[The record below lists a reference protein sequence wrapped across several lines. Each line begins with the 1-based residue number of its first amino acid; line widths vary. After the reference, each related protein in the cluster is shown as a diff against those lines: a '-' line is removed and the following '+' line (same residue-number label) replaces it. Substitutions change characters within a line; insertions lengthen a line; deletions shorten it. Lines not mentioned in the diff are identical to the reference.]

1 MDLMQL
7 KATILESAMPLGLTP
22 YALAVQYKLE
32 TSLVARI
39 VVLSTL
45 LSMVV
50 IPLWMVVLES
60 I

>member
-1 MDLMQL
+1 
-7 KATILESAMPLGLTP
+7 LTP

-50 IPLWMVVLES
+50 IPVWMVVLG
-60 I
+60 